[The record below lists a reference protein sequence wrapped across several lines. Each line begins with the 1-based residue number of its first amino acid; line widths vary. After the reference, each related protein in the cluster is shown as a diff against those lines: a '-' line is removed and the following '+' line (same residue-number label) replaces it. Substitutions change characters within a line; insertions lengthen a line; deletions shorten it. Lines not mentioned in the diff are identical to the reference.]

1 MIRKMTKLQRRKT
14 EMTKHARL
22 ALSAVVAGLGTI
34 AGVGAW
40 NSDPVIL
47 MRIRNSGFDA
57 SRYTTLDY
65 LDAIVQVESSGNPRV
80 KRYESH
86 IDDASYGLGQLL
98 TRTAQDLE
106 RRHDSLPRLG
116 SNVSERLCDP
126 RTNLAYTEAFFS
138 EQLQKYNGD
147 PLLAVAA
154 YNAGP
159 RAPFV
164 AACQKM
170 LNVAVDA
177 GLQQD
182 GSNGPQTE
190 FYLTQ
195 FQKDTGISADGKT
208 GPASWRTLADVY
220 KEKTG
225 RNAPLGE
232 IPRNGMTPRH
242 VLKFIKALKDDKKVL
257 RPEWTNEQD

>member
-1 MIRKMTKLQRRKT
+1 MTKR
-14 EMTKHARL
+14 ARL
-22 ALSAVVAGLGTI
+22 ARSAAVAGLSLV
-34 AGVGAW
+34 AGVGGW
-40 NSDPVIL
+40 NSDPVIV

-57 SRYTTLDY
+57 SQYTMGDY
-65 LDAIVQVESSGNPRV
+65 LDAIAQIESSGNPRAA
-80 KRYESH
+80 RYEPH
-86 IDDASYGLGQLL
+86 LDDTSYGLGQLL
-98 TRTAQDLE
+98 TRTARDLE
-106 RRHDSLPRLG
+106 CRHGSLPRLG
-116 SNVSERLCDP
+116 ANVSERLCDP

-159 RAPFV
+159 HAPFV
-164 AACQKM
+164 AACQTM

-177 GLQQD
+177 GLQRD

-195 FQKDTGISADGKT
+195 FQKSANIQADGKT
-208 GPASWRTLADVY
+208 GPQSWSTLAQAY
-220 KEKTG
+220 REKTG
-225 RNAPLGE
+225 RNAPFGE

-242 VLKFIKALKDDKKVL
+242 VLKFKNALEDDVRVL
-257 RPEWTNEQD
+257 RPEWTNEMD